1 MTVLCLL
8 ALACVVS
15 ISPQSVGAAASLG
28 VRGTVAG
35 MRHPPMM
42 HTRFPSPA
50 GSGVVVRGRSV
61 GWSPVLQAPPPP
73 SSVDEATDGM
83 TGYDGGDDE
92 GAVETDE
99 AGAPMTSS
107 AEVPRPDERR
117 SPFAPH
123 LLGPASSG
131 GIRKVITT
139 SGIDEEKRWAP
150 TEIRMNEFI
159 HKIQAV
165 NAASRY
171 NRRFYDPASN
181 DYEWWARRVRRQRQ
195 QQAADGAKAAQALKL
210 YGLRTR
216 FGLEKSE

>member
-1 MTVLCLL
+1 
-8 ALACVVS
+8 
-15 ISPQSVGAAASLG
+15 
-28 VRGTVAG
+28 
-35 MRHPPMM
+35 MM
-42 HTRFPSPA
+42 HTRFPSA
-50 GSGVVVRGRSV
+50 GGSGVVVRGRSA
-61 GWSPVLQAPPPP
+61 GSPTVLQAPPSP
-73 SSVDEATDGM
+73 SVDEATDGVI
-83 TGYDGGDDE
+83 GYDGGDDDT
-92 GAVETDE
+92 VVTETDE
-99 AGAPMTSS
+99 TSVPMSS
-107 AEVPRPDERR
+107 SGDVPRPDERR

-131 GIRKVITT
+131 GIRRIITT
-139 SGIDEEKRWAP
+139 SGMEEEKRWAP

-181 DYEWWARRVRRQRQ
+181 DYEWWARRERRQRQ

-216 FGLEKSE
+216 VGLEKSE